1 MQEDHSQIADGAGA
15 DGNTPSSRSGTRPAE
30 VSGSGSSGAGPSRSA
45 GTGSTRLR
53 SDARENR
60 DLLITAARELFTIR
74 GIDVPLGAIAR
85 RAGLSPATLYR
96 RFPTRH
102 ELVAAVFAEQL
113 AECDAVL
120 ARAVADEDPWRGLVR
135 LLTTVT
141 EMQARSRGFSAAFLA
156 RYPGAVDV
164 EVTSIR
170 AEEGLADLVQRA
182 KDAGTLRPD
191 FDHSDVYLLLLAVDP
206 LAAQPASTA
215 VAAARRLVAYVLQAA
230 RAGHTAP
237 LPPPAPLELSV
248 LHETGTRIR

>member
-1 MQEDHSQIADGAGA
+1 MQEDHSQIADGARA
-15 DGNTPSSRSGTRPAE
+15 DGSATPP
-30 VSGSGSSGAGPSRSA
+30 
-45 GTGSTRLR
+45 LR

-60 DLLITAARELFTIR
+60 DLLINAARELFTIR

-85 RAGLSPATLYR
+85 RAGVSPATLYR

-113 AECDAVL
+113 AACDAVL
-120 ARAVADEDPWRGLVR
+120 ARAMADEDPWRGLVR

-164 EVTSIR
+164 EATRTR
-170 AEEGLADLVQRA
+170 ADEGLADLVQRA
-182 KDAGTLRPD
+182 KDVGSLRPD

-206 LAAQPASTA
+206 LAAQPAEPA

-230 RAGHTAP
+230 RADHTAP

-248 LHETGTRIR
+248 LLGDRSR